1 MPARPDYFPF
11 LSALRKDLSAS
22 LGDFGVALLEY
33 CELSLSCATL
43 IFSAP
48 VFIKKLHTL
57 ALAPESPMPIQ
68 LRQANAAL
76 THLLNKGIPP
86 ANIIIGGDSAG
97 GNLVLQLLSHI
108 LHPLPSIPALPALA
122 QPLAGALL
130 ISPWC
135 ASSVEAPS
143 YTRNDSK
150 DLLPTRFYKSVGV
163 LVKEGLTPE
172 LEPYFES
179 LLAPDTWWNGLDGVC
194 ARILITAGENEGLL
208 DDALKMGT
216 VISRHVQDTTT
227 VAEPGAVHEEVIVK
241 FAAGEGGTGKDYD
254 TIVAFLSRSFGVAK
268 RGP

>member
-1 MPARPDYFPF
+1 MPARPDYFLF

-22 LGDFGVALLEY
+22 LGDFGIAVLEH
-33 CELSLSCATL
+33 S
-43 IFSAP
+43 
-48 VFIKKLHTL
+48 
-57 ALAPESPMPIQ
+57 LAPESPMPIQ

-86 ANIIIGGDSAG
+86 TNIIIGGDSAG
-97 GNLVLQLLSHI
+97 GNMVLQLLSHI

-143 YTRNDSK
+143 YTRNDTK
-150 DLLPTRFYKSVGV
+150 DLFPTRFYKSVGV

-179 LLAPDTWWNGLDGVC
+179 LLAPATWWNGLDGVC
-194 ARILITAGENEGLL
+194 ARILITAGENECLL

-254 TIVAFLSRSFGVAK
+254 TIVAFLFRSFGV
-268 RGP
+268 GS